1 MDDRKETQ
9 LVTNSDCYRA
19 GKTIRPTGIMV
30 HSTGVA
36 QPDPRVFIKSWNQ
49 PGKDACV
56 HAVGSRDKVIQTL
69 PWTMRGWHAGKG
81 EKGSANNTHISF
93 ECCEPAGHTYQ
104 GGTMIG
110 YDVEK
115 NEAYFRAIYQNAV
128 ALCADLCRQFGLDPM
143 KPGVVICHAEGSKL
157 GIASNHADVLHW
169 WPKHGVT
176 MDDFRAAVKAAMEE
190 EEESVTQQQFNA
202 MMAEYLK
209 QAGNAAPA
217 SWSQQART
225 WAEKAGIIAGGEG
238 KGERYGSFA
247 TREEIVQM
255 LWRLSQQK

>member
-1 MDDRKETQ
+1 
-9 LVTNSDCYRA
+9 
-19 GKTIRPTGIMV
+19 
-30 HSTGVA
+30 
-36 QPDPRVFIKSWNQ
+36 
-49 PGKDACV
+49 
-56 HAVGSRDKVIQTL
+56 
-69 PWTMRGWHAGKG
+69 
-81 EKGSANNTHISF
+81 
-93 ECCEPAGHTYQ
+93 
-104 GGTMIG
+104 MIG

-128 ALCADLCRQFGLDPM
+128 ALCSDLCRQFGLDPTQ
-143 KPGVVICHAEGSKL
+143 PGVVICHAESSKL

-190 EEESVTQQQFNA
+190 EAENVTQQQFNA

-225 WAEKAGIIAGGEG
+225 WA
-238 KGERYGSFA
+238 
-247 TREEIVQM
+247 
-255 LWRLSQQK
+255 

>member
-1 MDDRKETQ
+1 MEYRQETQ
-9 LVTNSDCYRA
+9 LLTNSDCYRA

-36 QPDPRVFIKSWNQ
+36 QPDPQVFIKSWNQ
-49 PGKDACV
+49 PDKDACV
-56 HAVGSRDKVIQTL
+56 HAVVSRDKVIQTL

-104 GGTMIG
+104 GGTMVG
-110 YDVEK
+110 YDVKK
-115 NEAYFRAIYQNAV
+115 NEAYFQAIYQNAV
-128 ALCADLCRQFGLDPM
+128 ALCADLCRQFGLDPT
-143 KPGVVICHAEGSKL
+143 KPGVVICHAEGNQL

-176 MDDFRAAVKAAMEE
+176 MEDFRAAVKAAIEE
-190 EEESVTQQQFNA
+190 EEIVTQEQFNA
-202 MMAEYLK
+202 MMTEYLK
-209 QAGNAAPA
+209 QAGSTAPA

>member
-1 MDDRKETQ
+1 
-9 LVTNSDCYRA
+9 
-19 GKTIRPTGIMV
+19 
-30 HSTGVA
+30 
-36 QPDPRVFIKSWNQ
+36 
-49 PGKDACV
+49 
-56 HAVGSRDKVIQTL
+56 
-69 PWTMRGWHAGKG
+69 MRGWHPGKG

-128 ALCADLCRQFGLDPM
+128 ALCADLCRQFGLDPTQ
-143 KPGVVICHAEGSKL
+143 PGVVICHAESSKL

-190 EEESVTQQQFNA
+190 EAENVTQQQFNA

-225 WAEKAGIIAGGEG
+225 WA
-238 KGERYGSFA
+238 
-247 TREEIVQM
+247 
-255 LWRLSQQK
+255 

>member
-1 MDDRKETQ
+1 MAYKPEKQ
-9 LVTNSDCYRA
+9 LLTNSDCYRA
-19 GKTIRPTGIMV
+19 GKTIRPAGVMV

-36 QPDPRVFIKSWNQ
+36 QPDPQVFIKSWNQ

-56 HAVGSRDKVIQTL
+56 HAVVSRDKVIQTL

-104 GGTMIG
+104 GGTMVG
-110 YDVEK
+110 YDVKK
-115 NEAYFRAIYQNAV
+115 NEAYFQAVYQNAV
-128 ALCADLCRQFGLDPM
+128 TLCANLCRQFQLDPT
-143 KPGVVICHAEGSKL
+143 KPGVVICHAEGNKL

-176 MDDFRAAVKAAMEE
+176 MDDFRAAVRAAMEE
-190 EEESVTQQQFNA
+190 EETVTQEQFNA

-209 QAGNAAPA
+209 QMGTAAPA
-217 SWSQQART
+217 DWSQQKGSGMAPSPPGKRSCRCS
-225 WAEKAGIIAGGEG
+225 GG
-238 KGERYGSFA
+238 
-247 TREEIVQM
+247 
-255 LWRLSQQK
+255 

>member
-36 QPDPRVFIKSWNQ
+36 QPDPQVFIKSWNQ

-56 HAVGSRDKVIQTL
+56 HAVVSRDKVIQTL

-169 WPKHGVT
+169 FPKFGKS
-176 MDDFRAAVKAAMEE
+176 MDDFRAEVAREMEDT
-190 EEESVTQQQFNA
+190 VTQAQFDD
-202 MMAEYLK
+202 MMENWLARRAALPADEWAIPYIRAAVE
-209 QAGNAAPA
+209 AGAFADV
-217 SWSQQART
+217 
-225 WAEKAGIIAGGEG
+225 GGEAG
-238 KGERYGSFA
+238 PEIASPKGFP
-247 TREEIVQM
+247 TRQELAVVAAG
-255 LWRLSQQK
+255 LLNK

>member
-1 MDDRKETQ
+1 
-9 LVTNSDCYRA
+9 
-19 GKTIRPTGIMV
+19 
-30 HSTGVA
+30 
-36 QPDPRVFIKSWNQ
+36 
-49 PGKDACV
+49 
-56 HAVGSRDKVIQTL
+56 
-69 PWTMRGWHAGKG
+69 
-81 EKGSANNTHISF
+81 
-93 ECCEPAGHTYQ
+93 
-104 GGTMIG
+104 MIG

-190 EEESVTQQQFNA
+190 EAENVTQQQFNA

-209 QAGNAAPA
+209 QMGTAAPA
-217 SWSQQART
+217 DWSQQART